1 MVRILESK
9 NFDKEIQEEI
19 ILVDF
24 YASWCPPCKM
34 LAPVLEEVASSR
46 KYVVG
51 KINIDEN
58 IEIAKKYNVESVP
71 TLIVFKNGKEVD
83 KEVGYME
90 KNQVIELLDRN
101 I

>member
-1 MVRILESK
+1 MVRILESE
-9 NFDKEIQEEI
+9 NFDKEIQEDI

-58 IEIAKKYNVESVP
+58 IEIAKKYNVDSVP

>member
-34 LAPVLEEVASSR
+34 LTPVLEEVASSR